1 MVLMQPKDSIQA
13 RYIAYWLTER
23 GFHVAAMEVMTAI
36 SVDVLRK
43 KIESTQQ
50 SSPDQFPTSEVS
62 EQSAG
67 PNNSIFG
74 DGSSG
79 PEAANRCLVLLQS
92 RNHRRRSHRFD
103 TAHHDRSMRARPSA
117 PLTPVLLPFTSTYID
132 VTNPVITPKPDYFQA
147 GGDPTGTIKT
157 GNSGADCRFAQLGP
171 LLAQHI
177 CHAQQKIVHLRRHFA
192 PCSLLFG
199 ETVYPVDKG

>member
-1 MVLMQPKDSIQA
+1 MQPKDSIQA

-67 PNNSIFG
+67 PNKLTSATVPQGPRLQIDVWFCFRAGIIGGEATDSIRPIMI
-74 DGSSG
+74 DQCA
-79 PEAANRCLVLLQS
+79 PA
-92 RNHRRRSHRFD
+92 
-103 TAHHDRSMRARPSA
+103 RAR
-117 PLTPVLLPFTSTYID
+117 
-132 VTNPVITPKPDYFQA
+132 
-147 GGDPTGTIKT
+147 
-157 GNSGADCRFAQLGP
+157 R
-171 LLAQHI
+171 
-177 CHAQQKIVHLRRHFA
+177 
-192 PCSLLFG
+192 
-199 ETVYPVDKG
+199 